1 MARNIIDLP
10 TLGDDGRL
18 YRDTALDLVESLIP
32 NPWKSCH
39 APDLLEL
46 ENGDLLCCWFAGSRE
61 GNADISIAVA
71 RLPADAEQWEQPVI
85 VSDDPTRSE
94 QNPSLFQNP
103 NGDIWL
109 MYTAQAAKKPD
120 DNSDDS
126 LQGTAEIRRK
136 ISRDGGRTWGPT
148 EAVFT
153 RPGSFCR
160 QKIQVL
166 SNGRWI
172 FNNFICALDGTRL
185 GSDVTVIQIS
195 DDQGKTWRGVEIPES
210 RGRVHGNVNAEPP
223 RLRCGSDPEPGRHDG
238 RHGSLRCCTRKV
250 NMVANAKK
258 DELSLTPM
266 LNAYPDSLGGTL
278 SDIADL
284 LESNCK
290 DAFGAFYIL
299 PSVFNT
305 DLDRGFSVVDYSL
318 NELLAT
324 PQDLERIR
332 ALGIRLK
339 LDFILNHASVLS
351 PQFQD
356 LLKNGEMSKYKD
368 FFIDWNAFW
377 AGCGEMMPGGYIQP
391 TPEYLHKMFF
401 RKPGLPILM
410 VRMPDGTEKPYWN
423 TFYQQVDYPCPDA
436 RELVSE
442 LGMQYRSACVLT
454 ESLRIQLAAGKRPAE
469 LDLGRWETLR
479 VPLTDLLESRRR
491 YLGQMDLNVA
501 SPLVWKFYA
510 DTLHTLAGYGASIVR
525 LDAFAY
531 AHKAVGERNFLN
543 EPGTWSLLAR
553 LQTIA
558 DADGVTLLPEIHA
571 SYGEKVYEKLAAK
584 GYAVYDFFL
593 PGLMIDA
600 LERGNAD
607 TLAAW
612 AQEILDK
619 HILTVNMLGC
629 HDGIPMLDLKGLLPE
644 ERIQNLIDL
653 IVTRGGM
660 VKNLHGQKNVY
671 YQVNATYYSALGES
685 DAKLLLARAIQ
696 LFMPGKPQVWY
707 LDLFAGKND
716 CEAVARAGEGGHKE
730 INRTNLTK
738 VQIAEALEKPV
749 VKKQLELLRLRRNC
763 PAFAQGAKVQIE
775 SCGPEL
781 TIEWSCSGHVARLQ
795 ANLQKL
801 TYRVEIE

>member
-1 MARNIIDLP
+1 
-10 TLGDDGRL
+10 
-18 YRDTALDLVESLIP
+18 
-32 NPWKSCH
+32 
-39 APDLLEL
+39 
-46 ENGDLLCCWFAGSRE
+46 
-61 GNADISIAVA
+61 
-71 RLPADAEQWEQPVI
+71 
-85 VSDDPTRSE
+85 
-94 QNPSLFQNP
+94 
-103 NGDIWL
+103 
-109 MYTAQAAKKPD
+109 
-120 DNSDDS
+120 
-126 LQGTAEIRRK
+126 
-136 ISRDGGRTWGPT
+136 
-148 EAVFT
+148 
-153 RPGSFCR
+153 
-160 QKIQVL
+160 
-166 SNGRWI
+166 
-172 FNNFICALDGTRL
+172 
-185 GSDVTVIQIS
+185 
-195 DDQGKTWRGVEIPES
+195 
-210 RGRVHGNVNAEPP
+210 
-223 RLRCGSDPEPGRHDG
+223 
-238 RHGSLRCCTRKV
+238 
-250 NMVANAKK
+250 MVANAKK

-284 LESNCK
+284 LESSCK

-332 ALGIRLK
+332 ALGIQLK

-543 EPGTWSLLAR
+543 EPGTWRLLAR

-600 LERGNAD
+600 LERGSAD

>member
-1 MARNIIDLP
+1 
-10 TLGDDGRL
+10 
-18 YRDTALDLVESLIP
+18 
-32 NPWKSCH
+32 
-39 APDLLEL
+39 
-46 ENGDLLCCWFAGSRE
+46 
-61 GNADISIAVA
+61 
-71 RLPADAEQWEQPVI
+71 
-85 VSDDPTRSE
+85 
-94 QNPSLFQNP
+94 
-103 NGDIWL
+103 
-109 MYTAQAAKKPD
+109 
-120 DNSDDS
+120 
-126 LQGTAEIRRK
+126 
-136 ISRDGGRTWGPT
+136 
-148 EAVFT
+148 
-153 RPGSFCR
+153 
-160 QKIQVL
+160 
-166 SNGRWI
+166 
-172 FNNFICALDGTRL
+172 
-185 GSDVTVIQIS
+185 
-195 DDQGKTWRGVEIPES
+195 
-210 RGRVHGNVNAEPP
+210 
-223 RLRCGSDPEPGRHDG
+223 
-238 RHGSLRCCTRKV
+238 
-250 NMVANAKK
+250 MVANAKK

-284 LESNCK
+284 LESSCK

-543 EPGTWSLLAR
+543 EPGTWSLLADR
-553 LQTIA
+553 K
-558 DADGVTLLPEIHA
+558 
-571 SYGEKVYEKLAAK
+571 S
-584 GYAVYDFFL
+584 
-593 PGLMIDA
+593 
-600 LERGNAD
+600 
-607 TLAAW
+607 
-612 AQEILDK
+612 
-619 HILTVNMLGC
+619 
-629 HDGIPMLDLKGLLPE
+629 
-644 ERIQNLIDL
+644 
-653 IVTRGGM
+653 
-660 VKNLHGQKNVY
+660 
-671 YQVNATYYSALGES
+671 
-685 DAKLLLARAIQ
+685 
-696 LFMPGKPQVWY
+696 
-707 LDLFAGKND
+707 
-716 CEAVARAGEGGHKE
+716 
-730 INRTNLTK
+730 
-738 VQIAEALEKPV
+738 V
-749 VKKQLELLRLRRNC
+749 V
-763 PAFAQGAKVQIE
+763 
-775 SCGPEL
+775 
-781 TIEWSCSGHVARLQ
+781 
-795 ANLQKL
+795 
-801 TYRVEIE
+801 